1 MKYNP
6 DIIKS
11 DRRTISM
18 EVRPDG
24 KLTIRVPK
32 RMTYKEI
39 ETFIESKSQ
48 WIENALAKTSNIDQ
62 NVIPYTEEEI
72 SSFVELAKKIIPDR
86 VKYFAEIIG
95 VEYNNITIR
104 NAKTRWGSCSSK
116 RNLNFSCLL
125 TQMSP
130 EILDSVVV
138 HELCH
143 IKEMNHSKKFYAEI
157 YKVMPDY
164 DNYDKWLKV
173 NGYKYLSKLPKKNN

>member
-11 DRRTISM
+11 DRKTISM
-18 EVRPDG
+18 EIRPDG
-24 KLTIRVPK
+24 KLTIRAPK
-32 RMTYKEI
+32 RMTYREI
-39 ETFIESKSQ
+39 EAFIESKSQ
-48 WIENALAKTSNIDQ
+48 WIEKTLAKTNSTNENI
-62 NVIPYTEEEI
+62 IPYTDEEI
-72 SSFVELAKKIIPDR
+72 ASFIKLAKEIIPER
-86 VKYFAEIIG
+86 VKYFAEKVG
-95 VEYNNITIR
+95 VEYNSITIR

-125 TQMSP
+125 TQMPP

-143 IKEMNHSKKFYAEI
+143 IKEMNHSKRFYAEI

-164 DNYDKWLKV
+164 DKYDKWLKT
-173 NGYKYLSKLPKKNN
+173 NGYKYLSRLPKQK